1 MRGRVGL
8 ALSED
13 GTQIVLTVAYLQANH
28 PGSDMAGLVEI
39 VLSLPE
45 AEALG
50 MALLVRRPGK
60 LSSDYG
66 GGFAA
71 QALQIP
77 DPVG

>member
-1 MRGRVGL
+1 M
-8 ALSED
+8 SED
-13 GTQIVLTVAYLQANH
+13 GTQVVLSTIYQQSNY

-50 MALLVRRPGK
+50 MALLVRRPGR

-66 GGFAA
+66 GGFTAR
-71 QALQIP
+71 ALQIP
-77 DPVG
+77 EPAA